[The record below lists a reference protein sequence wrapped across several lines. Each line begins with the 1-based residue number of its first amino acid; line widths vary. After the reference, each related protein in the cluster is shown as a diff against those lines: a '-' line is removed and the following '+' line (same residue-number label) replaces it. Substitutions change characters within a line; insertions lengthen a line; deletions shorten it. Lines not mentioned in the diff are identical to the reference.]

1 MARRGRPVAVDVLPE
16 RYRYEDDG
24 CEVSPSCLRCPLPR
38 CKYDDPGWLN
48 RLVREQR
55 DRRILRVWLEA
66 GTPVDDLARR
76 FGVSERTVFRILAA
90 VRRKVES
97 GRAQPVGSGLRG
109 E

>member
-1 MARRGRPVAVDVLPE
+1 MAVDALPE
-16 RYRYEDDG
+16 RFQYQDDG

-48 RLVREQR
+48 RLAREQR
-55 DRRILRVWLEA
+55 DRRILRVWLEG
-66 GTPVDDLARR
+66 GTPVDGLARR
-76 FGVSERTVFRILAA
+76 FGVSERTVFRILAT

-97 GRAQPVGSGLRG
+97 GQAQPVVSSVVS